1 MFIQYQ
7 FNKVNY
13 FLFFVVFV
21 LAFLKHSLCYVEM
34 FFYWT
39 VRDYIEKVLSDSNI
53 VIKTISHLI
62 RIDFRLKI

>member
-13 FLFFVVFV
+13 FLFFVFV
-21 LAFLKHSLCYVEM
+21 LAFLKHSLCYVKM
-34 FFYWT
+34 FFYWN
-39 VRDYIEKVLSDSNI
+39 VRDYIEKVLSESNI
-53 VIKTISHLI
+53 VIKMISHLI